1 MKVSRHAKIIELIS
15 QYDIETQEELA
26 EYLNNAGF
34 KVTQATVSRDIR
46 DLKLTKVSLNGGKQK
61 YVIHRQD
68 EDGMSEK
75 YIRVLRDG
83 YMSMDMAQN
92 ILVIK
97 TVSGMAMAVAVA
109 VDAMKWNEVVGCIAG
124 DDTIM
129 CAIHNAE
136 EAGYAL
142 YDSFCIDRRSE
153 ESVNRAGWGLCCD
166 LRCCRRFADDHYGQK

>member
-46 DLKLTKVSLNGGKQK
+46 DLKLTKGSLNGGKQK

-97 TVSGMAMAVAVA
+97 TVSGMAMAVAA
-109 VDAMKWNEVVGCIAG
+109 ALDAMDCHEIVGSIAG

-129 CAIHNAE
+129 CAVRTVE
-136 EAGYAL
+136 DTTAL
-142 YDSFCIDRRSE
+142 MGRLRRIME
-153 ESVNRAGWGLCCD
+153 D
-166 LRCCRRFADDHYGQK
+166 